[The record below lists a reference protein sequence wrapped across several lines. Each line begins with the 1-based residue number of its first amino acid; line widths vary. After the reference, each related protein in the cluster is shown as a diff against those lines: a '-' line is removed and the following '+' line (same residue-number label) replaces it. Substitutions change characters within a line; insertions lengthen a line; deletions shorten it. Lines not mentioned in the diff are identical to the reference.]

1 MSDIPSDQLKI
12 EIWPPRE
19 NKGGQTVGDS
29 RMGVRIE
36 HLPTKTVAIVE
47 NSRSQ
52 HKNRTVA
59 MEMIEWALSSKYL
72 EWR

>member
-1 MSDIPSDQLKI
+1 MNELPSDQLKI

-19 NKGGQTVGDS
+19 DRGGQTVGDS
-29 RMGVRIE
+29 RMGVKIE
-36 HLPTKTVAIVE
+36 HLPTGTVAIVQ

-52 HKNRTVA
+52 FKNRTVA
-59 MEMIEWALSSKYL
+59 LEMIEWALCHKYL